1 MDDFDYVYFLDI
13 NLTAIEPVGEE
24 VLPTPQQEMVYAM
37 HPWHYRW
44 DINMLPFEQNQFS
57 KAYTPLGSGSFY
69 VQNVFLGGTKEAF
82 LNLTKTIKEWI
93 DEDLKQ
99 RIIPI
104 WKDESYVNKYL
115 IEKLKSENN
124 PLILTPEY
132 IYPNVECNYANEF
145 EPFKKMILKTKIKEK
160 SLK

>member
-1 MDDFDYVYFLDI
+1 M
-13 NLTAIEPVGEE
+13 
-24 VLPTPQQEMVYAM
+24 
-37 HPWHYRW
+37 
-44 DINMLPFEQNQFS
+44 
-57 KAYTPLGSGSFY
+57 
-69 VQNVFLGGTKEAF
+69 QNVFLGGTKEAF